1 VVAVDFSEGA
11 STALGRLHAL
21 PLARSPVIH
30 LVHVVPVPTLTPLPV
45 AKNMAGEQLK
55 TLVRAVRRQF
65 ARARVTSAI
74 SSGRPADE
82 IARVARERR
91 AELIVAGRRGAGGFP
106 RLMLGSTAERLLR
119 VSAAPVL
126 LVAQE
131 SAAYEHVLMPL
142 DVTEDVAPVLRLAAR
157 LLPRSALIEM
167 LHVYWVYGAGYL
179 AIGGAPRHVIA
190 DHRRRVR
197 QQAED
202 AAAPVA
208 RWLRQAGFRATVTL
222 LNGDPRRVVERV
234 LRAER
239 PDLVVIGNH
248 GRSAVSR
255 ALLGSVAA
263 QVLKSATGDIL
274 LAPVS

>member
-1 VVAVDFSEGA
+1 VVAIDFSEGA
-11 STALGRLHAL
+11 STALGRLRAL
-21 PLARSPVIH
+21 ALSPSPIVH

-45 AKNMAGEQLK
+45 AKALATAELRK
-55 TLVRAVRRQF
+55 LVRLVRRYF
-65 ARARVTSAI
+65 ARASVTTNV

-82 IARVARERR
+82 IARIARERR
-91 AELIVAGRRGAGGFP
+91 AELVVAGRRGAGGFP

-119 VSAAPVL
+119 VSPAPVL

-131 SAAYEHVLMPL
+131 SAAYKHVLMPL
-142 DVTEDVAPVLRLAAR
+142 DVTEDVGPVLRLAVR
-157 LLPRSALIEM
+157 LLSRATLIEL

-190 DHRRRVR
+190 NHRRRVR
-197 QQAED
+197 EQAED

-208 RWLRQAGFRATVTL
+208 RWLKQAGFRATVKL

-234 LRAER
+234 LRAEH

-248 GRSAVSR
+248 GQSAVSR

-263 QVLKSATGDIL
+263 QVVKIATRDVL
-274 LAPVS
+274 LVPVA